1 MTGTIDKAKRVAPGW
16 YESGARAGFRQWW
29 DGRRWHDTYWP
40 RREGVQSLAYA
51 PHLPRVDISS
61 PYGPVTDI
69 VGEAYREEQI
79 VAALGFRP
87 ALDEPRIVM
96 AKAEL
101 IPEPDN
107 PHDAYAVAVRIG
119 GHTVGYLAASIARA
133 AQWFVAAI
141 VQGGAVPVVDAR
153 IWAVTRNT
161 RRGFEVKSTIR
172 IALPDP
178 SDVFPKNTPPAGP
191 YTIAPRGRKVQVSGE
206 DRHLDYLTGY
216 LSPGGTANLL
226 FTLKRN
232 DMTTRNGIKSVATVL
247 LDNEPIGELS
257 PTTSK
262 NALPLIDAQRERGLT
277 MAVWGKLAGS
287 RVAVEVTLSIPR
299 ATDVPGEWLD
309 GPPVTVPHIP
319 DEITQALPAAY
330 SEPTIVPAAPTPNS
344 ATWVWIAAVIVAL
357 VLLTLPYVGW
367 VLAIGVLV
375 GAYFAARFIRSQPP
389 RFAVG
394 KW

>member
-1 MTGTIDKAKRVAPGW
+1 MTGTIDKTKRVAPGW

-29 DGRRWHDTYWP
+29 DGRRWHETYWP
-40 RREGVQSLAYA
+40 RREGIQPLAYA
-51 PHLPRVDISS
+51 PQLPRVDISS
-61 PYGPVTDI
+61 PYGPVIDI

-87 ALDEPRIVM
+87 ALDEERVVM
-96 AKAEL
+96 TKAEL

-107 PHDAYAVAVRIG
+107 PHDAYAVGVRIG
-119 GHTVGYLAASIARA
+119 GHTVGYLGADIARA
-133 AQWFVAAI
+133 AQSFVAGI
-141 VQGGAVPVVDAR
+141 VQGGAVPMVDAR

-161 RRGFEVKSTIR
+161 RRGLEVKSAIR
-172 IALPDP
+172 IALPEP
-178 SDVFPKNTPPAGP
+178 ADVFPENAPPAGP

-206 DRHLDYLTGY
+206 DQHLDYLTGY
-216 LSPGGTANLL
+216 LSPDSPVNLL

-232 DMTTRNGIKSVATVL
+232 DVTTRNGIKSVATVL
-247 LDNEPIGELS
+247 LENEPIGELS

-262 NALPLIDAQRERGLT
+262 NALPLIDAQQERGLT
-277 MAVWGKLAGS
+277 MAVWGELAGS

-309 GPPVTVPHIP
+309 GAPVTVPHIL
-319 DEITQALPAAY
+319 DGITQPLPAAY
-330 SEPTIVPAAPTPNS
+330 AEPIIVPASPTPNS
-344 ATWVWIAAVIVAL
+344 ATWVWIAAAIVAL
-357 VLLTLPYVGW
+357 VLLAVPYVGW

-375 GAYFAARFIRSQPP
+375 GAFLAARFIRSQPP
-389 RFAVG
+389 KIAVG